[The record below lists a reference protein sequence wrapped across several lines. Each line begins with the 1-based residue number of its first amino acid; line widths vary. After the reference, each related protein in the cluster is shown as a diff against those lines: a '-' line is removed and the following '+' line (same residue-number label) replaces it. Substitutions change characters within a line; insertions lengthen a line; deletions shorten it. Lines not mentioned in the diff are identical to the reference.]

1 MNINIKC
8 THIELTDAIRDY
20 VFTKLD
26 AVNKLLNQPDQAFA
40 QVEVGKE
47 SNHHMKGDVFKAE
60 IHLRAE
66 GKEHH
71 AVVIKDDL
79 YAAIDELKDE
89 IMEKVKS
96 AKDKNRSNFRR
107 GALKMKNFVKGF
119 WPWKGDEQPE

>member
-1 MNINIKC
+1 MNINIKS
-8 THIELTDAIRDY
+8 THIELTDAIRNY
-20 VFTKLD
+20 VFSKLD
-26 AVNKLLNQPDQAFA
+26 AVNKLLIQPDEAFA

-60 IHLRAE
+60 IQLRAE
-66 GKEHH
+66 GKVHH

-96 AKDKNRSNFRR
+96 TKDKDRSRFRR
-107 GALKMKNFVKGF
+107 GAGKVKNFVKGL
-119 WPWKGDEQPE
+119 WPWKGNEQSE

>member
-8 THIELTDAIRDY
+8 THIELTDAIRNY
-20 VFTKLD
+20 VFTKLES
-26 AVNKLLNQPDQAFA
+26 VNKLLNRSDEAFA

-60 IHLRAE
+60 IHLRGDGAE
-66 GKEHH
+66 HY

-96 AKDKNRSNFRR
+96 TKNKNRSNFRR
-107 GALKMKNFVKGF
+107 GAAKVKNFVKGL
-119 WPWKGDEQPE
+119 WPWKGNE